1 MSLLLGAK
9 YKIKILWAIPITS
22 TDKVKVFP
30 LVKMEEKI
38 NRVCSKR
45 GRFKAER
52 AQLPGIE
59 KNAVGKS
66 YKTLFG
72 EKASEYVTHWMIFCC
87 IVRRQAA
94 GLGSVN
100 ETDSS

>member
-1 MSLLLGAK
+1 MLARFVQYLQKMSLLLGAK

-52 AQLPGIE
+52 AQLG
-59 KNAVGKS
+59 
-66 YKTLFG
+66 TR
-72 EKASEYVTHWMIFCC
+72 H
-87 IVRRQAA
+87 
-94 GLGSVN
+94 
-100 ETDSS
+100 